1 MKAVVI
7 LAMLGFSSLALAE
20 QVNAADQ
27 APSAAVEQYTYD
39 MKLDVAHVI
48 STTDVSN
55 ECGIV
60 PARMTYEDTQGQR
73 HTVEYQ
79 VWGNGQPSF
88 TAAGPPS
95 QCCDCA
101 RRSAGSIAESAHPT
115 PHRAGTAPVSS
126 PR

>member
-55 ECGIV
+55 QCGIV
-60 PARMTYEDTQGQR
+60 PARMTYEDSQGQR
-73 HTVEYQ
+73 HIVEYQ
-79 VWGNGQPSF
+79 VWGNGCS
-88 TAAGPPS
+88 G
-95 QCCDCA
+95 
-101 RRSAGSIAESAHPT
+101 G
-115 PHRAGTAPVSS
+115 
-126 PR
+126 

>member
-20 QVNAADQ
+20 QANASDQ

-48 STTDVSN
+48 STTDVSDQ
-55 ECGIV
+55 CGIV
-60 PARMTYEDTQGQR
+60 PARMTYEDSQGLR

-79 VWGNGQPSF
+79 VWGNGCS
-88 TAAGPPS
+88 G
-95 QCCDCA
+95 
-101 RRSAGSIAESAHPT
+101 G
-115 PHRAGTAPVSS
+115 
-126 PR
+126 